1 MISRKFNT
9 DETNSRKRLIFYLN
23 ETVTDFVPSL
33 SLKELLEYIHQE

>member
-9 DETNSRKRLIFYLN
+9 DETNSRKRLIFCLN

-33 SLKELLEYIHQE
+33 SLKELLEYIYKE